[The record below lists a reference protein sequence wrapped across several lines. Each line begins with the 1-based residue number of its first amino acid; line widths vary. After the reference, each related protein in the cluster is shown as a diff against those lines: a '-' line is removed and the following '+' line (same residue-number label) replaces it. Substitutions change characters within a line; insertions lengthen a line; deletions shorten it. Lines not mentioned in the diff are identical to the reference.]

1 MNEVGDAFNSKGVTA
16 KLKELK
22 RPETEEEVA
31 LKKILDEYTSLSKEE
46 KELKKEIKE
55 LSSNLHIKTKETI
68 ENLSEEQVNKLI
80 FAKWIT
86 PIIEGL
92 NGLPTKIIADLESKV
107 TVLATK
113 YDATLSGIEDE
124 IIEAEKVLT
133 DMLDDLNGNEF
144 DLKGI
149 AILKE
154 LLGGN

>member
-1 MNEVGDAFNSKGVTA
+1 M
-16 KLKELK
+16 KELK